1 MFNLNKFI
9 SDRITMR
16 SVSLFMA
23 DIETN
28 KEELKREIEDKS
40 VCVIGG
46 AGSIGSSFIKAIL
59 LLEFNL

>member
-40 VCVIGG
+40 VCVLV
-46 AGSIGSSFIKAIL
+46 L
-59 LLEFNL
+59 LLLKPYYCLNHLS